1 MMAIFFST
9 TKGISSRDALLTGNK
24 GVLNMP
30 DCCFNYSCNKVLRQF
45 VVALLLSRA
54 ISNKQKFTD
63 LK

>member
-30 DCCFNYSCNKVLRQF
+30 GKIDASRQ
-45 VVALLLSRA
+45 A
-54 ISNKQKFTD
+54 
-63 LK
+63 